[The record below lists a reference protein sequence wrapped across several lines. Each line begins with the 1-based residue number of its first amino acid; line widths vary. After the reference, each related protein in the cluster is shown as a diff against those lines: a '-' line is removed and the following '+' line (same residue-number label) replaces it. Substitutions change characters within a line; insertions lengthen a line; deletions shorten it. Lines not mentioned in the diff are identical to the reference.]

1 MPNWGYAQ
9 FWAGRMQVSD
19 TTLDSPTRAQILDI
33 LRGSSDGQT
42 VKDVAAMVGIHPNVA
57 RTHLTKLAQAKLV
70 SYTEQR
76 HEHGGRPARIYR
88 AVLFTPTTP
97 DLAPTNAST
106 PLIIAF
112 LVGLIERATANCED
126 AKQDRLSKAWALA
139 KTLGNAHLANHQV
152 KRNQPIGEIA
162 GTIAQAFVAYESSV
176 AVRAKTHDWAEL
188 VGLNKMAAPIAD
200 HDPELAKVFVNGLL
214 VGAGDA
220 LGTRLD
226 IDEQASDSL
235 VVRIRKA
242 ASRGQYATAQVHATL
257 DTRGMN
263 RDDAVV
269 EAMRSMTSLTSGE
282 LLEVLCEGPGS
293 PAAFARWA
301 DRAGHDLL
309 SVDRSQDHLGNPAIR
324 LLFRKAEA

>member
-1 MPNWGYAQ
+1 
-9 FWAGRMQVSD
+9 MQVSD

-33 LRGSSDGQT
+33 LRGSSEGQT

-88 AVLFTPTTP
+88 AVLFTPATP
-97 DLAPTNAST
+97 DAISAGAST
-106 PLIIAF
+106 PLLIAF
-112 LVGLIERATANCED
+112 LVGLVERAMADEKNADQE
-126 AKQDRLSKAWALA
+126 RLSKAWALA
-139 KTLGNAHLANHQV
+139 KTLGNAHLSAHER
-152 KRNQPIGEIA
+152 KRNQPIGAIA
-162 GTIAQAFVAYESSV
+162 ATIAQTFAAYEPTV
-176 AVRAKTHDWAEL
+176 AVRAKTSDWAEL
-188 VGLNKMAAPIAD
+188 IGLGRLAAPIAD

-226 IDEQASDSL
+226 IDEQGITAD

-242 ASRGQYATAQVHATL
+242 ANRSQYATAQVHATL

-263 RDDAVV
+263 RDDGVV
-269 EAMRSMTSLTSGE
+269 EAMRAMTSLTSGE
-282 LLEVLCEGPGS
+282 LLEVLCTGPGS

-324 LLFRKAEA
+324 LLFRKADP

>member
-1 MPNWGYAQ
+1 
-9 FWAGRMQVSD
+9 MQVSD

-33 LRGSSDGQT
+33 LRGSSEGQT

-57 RTHLTKLAQAKLV
+57 RTHLIKLAQAKLV
-70 SYTEQR
+70 SFTEQR

-88 AVLFTPTTP
+88 AVLFTPSTP
-97 DLAPTNAST
+97 EAASASAST
-106 PLIIAF
+106 PLLIAF
-112 LVGLIERATANCED
+112 LIGLVDRSMTNGQGADKE
-126 AKQDRLSKAWALA
+126 RLSKAWTLA
-139 KTLGNAHLANHQV
+139 KTLGNAHLASYTG
-152 KRNQPIGEIA
+152 KRNQPIGEVASI
-162 GTIAQAFVAYESSV
+162 IAQTFAAYEPTI
-176 AVRAKTHDWAEL
+176 AVRATTADWAEL
-188 VGLNKMAAPIAD
+188 VGLGRMAAPIAD

-220 LGTRLD
+220 IGTRLN
-226 IDEQASDSL
+226 IDEQGSAPNM
-235 VVRIRKA
+235 VRIRR
-242 ASRGQYATAQVHATL
+242 ASNRSQYATAQAHATL

-263 RDDAVV
+263 RDDGVV

-324 LLFRKAEA
+324 LLFRKADQ

>member
-1 MPNWGYAQ
+1 
-9 FWAGRMQVSD
+9 MQVSD

-33 LRGSSDGQT
+33 LRGSSEGQT

-70 SYTEQR
+70 SFTEQR

-88 AVLFTPTTP
+88 AVLFTPATP
-97 DLAPTNAST
+97 ESTSASAST
-106 PLIIAF
+106 PLLIAF
-112 LVGLIERATANCED
+112 LIGLVERATANGQD
-126 AKQDRLSKAWALA
+126 AAQDRLSKAWALA
-139 KTLGNAHLANHQV
+139 KTLGNAHLSAYSG
-152 KRNQPIGEIA
+152 KRQQPIGEIA
-162 GTIAQAFVAYESSV
+162 AAIAQTFVAYEPTV
-176 AVRAKTHDWAEL
+176 AVRAKTADWAEL
-188 VGLNKMAAPIAD
+188 VGLSRLAAPIAD

-220 LGTRLD
+220 MGTRLD
-226 IDEQASDSL
+226 IDEQGSAPNT
-235 VVRIRKA
+235 VRIRKA
-242 ASRGQYATAQVHATL
+242 ANRSQYATAQVHATL

-263 RDDAVV
+263 RDDGVV
-269 EAMRSMTSLTSGE
+269 EAMRAMTNLTSGE

-324 LLFRKAEA
+324 LLFRKADQ

>member
-1 MPNWGYAQ
+1 
-9 FWAGRMQVSD
+9 MQVSD

-33 LRGSSDGQT
+33 LRGSSEGQT

-70 SYTEQR
+70 SFTEQR

-88 AVLFTPTTP
+88 AVLFTPTAAESSSIP
-97 DLAPTNAST
+97 AAT
-106 PLIIAF
+106 PLLIAF
-112 LVGLIERATANCED
+112 LIGLVERTSSHCD
-126 AKQDRLSKAWALA
+126 QGKQEQLSKAWALA
-139 KTLGNAHLANHQV
+139 KTLGNAHLASYEG
-152 KRNQPIGEIA
+152 KRNLPIGEIA
-162 GTIAQAFVAYESSV
+162 LAIAQTFAAYESSV
-176 AVRAKTHDWAEL
+176 SVRAKTNDWAEL
-188 VGLNKMAAPIAD
+188 AGLGKLAAPIAE

-220 LGTRLD
+220 MGTRLD
-226 IDEQASDSL
+226 IDEQSSVVNA
-235 VVRIRKA
+235 VRIRKA
-242 ASRGQYATAQVHATL
+242 ANRSQYATAQVHSTL

-263 RDDAVV
+263 RDDGVV

-282 LLEVLCEGPGS
+282 LLEVLCEGPGA

-324 LLFRKAEA
+324 LLFRKADQ